1 MKVQHIRKPH
11 LIGGRLLRLAWSVTG
26 FLPKR
31 FRSGNFIGKWRSRV
45 SEWAWVHRHTC
56 KCWGCMARRDVT
68 ADFHKAYGIAYK
80 GYLHAQGFVTAEEMK
95 SAYIAAFGYRH
106 AD

>member
-1 MKVQHIRKPH
+1 
-11 LIGGRLLRLAWSVTG
+11 
-26 FLPKR
+26 
-31 FRSGNFIGKWRSRV
+31 
-45 SEWAWVHRHTC
+45 
-56 KCWGCMARRDVT
+56 MARRDVT

-80 GYLHAQGFVTAEEMK
+80 GYLHAQGFVTADEMK